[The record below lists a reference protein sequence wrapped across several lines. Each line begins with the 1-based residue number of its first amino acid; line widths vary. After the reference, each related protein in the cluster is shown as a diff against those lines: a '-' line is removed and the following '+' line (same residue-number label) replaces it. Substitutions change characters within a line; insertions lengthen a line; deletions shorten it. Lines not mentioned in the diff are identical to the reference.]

1 MNKRALVTGAAG
13 FLGSHLC
20 ESLLKDGYEVIGMD
34 NMSTGSASNIE
45 LLSKYKNFTF
55 INGDIRDEIPQ
66 KTVGCVEE
74 IWNFACPASPPKYQ
88 LDPVGTFMTSVGG
101 VTSLINFAAKYHHV
115 MPKFFQASTSEIYG
129 DPLVDEQ
136 SEDYWGN
143 VNTVGPRSCYDE
155 GKRAAETLLTD
166 YYKQYG
172 LPIRIAR
179 IFNTYGPRM
188 NPYDGRVITNFI
200 NQALRGEQ
208 MTVYGSGEQTRSFCY
223 VTDAIRGYRAL
234 MDSEVTTPVNI
245 GNPNEFK
252 IIDVAKMVYNK
263 LSDRFN
269 SAEQS
274 IVYKELPQDDPK
286 QRKPNIQKAKTLLGW
301 EPQVQISEGLDYMI
315 EYYKELV

>member
-45 LLSKYKNFTF
+45 LLSEYKNFTF
-55 INGDIRDEIPQ
+55 INGDIRDEIPH
-66 KTVGCVEE
+66 KTVGRVEE

-88 LDPVGTFMTSVGG
+88 LDPVGTFMTSVDG
-101 VTSLINFAAKYHHV
+101 VTNLINFAAKYHRV

-166 YYKQYG
+166 YHKQYG

-269 SAEQS
+269 PAEQS

-315 EYYKELV
+315 EYYKEFV

>member
-34 NMSTGSASNIE
+34 NMSTGSVSNIE

-55 INGDIRDEIPQ
+55 IDGDIRDEIPQ
-66 KTVGCVEE
+66 KIVGCVEE

-166 YYKQYG
+166 YHKQYG

-208 MTVYGSGEQTRSFCY
+208 MTVYGTGEQTRSFCY

-234 MDSEVTTPVNI
+234 MDSDVTTPVNI

-252 IIDVAKMVYNK
+252 IIDVARMVYNK
-263 LSDRFN
+263 LSDRFIPG
-269 SAEQS
+269 EQS
-274 IVYKELPQDDPK
+274 FVCKELPQDDPK

>member
-1 MNKRALVTGAAG
+1 MINRALVTGAAG

-20 ESLLKDGYEVIGMD
+20 ESLLKDGYEVVGID
-34 NMSTGSASNIE
+34 NMSTGSASNID
-45 LLSKYKNFTF
+45 LLSKNKNFTF
-55 INGDIRDEIPQ
+55 INGDIRNEIPE
-66 KTVGCVEE
+66 KIVGQIGE

-88 LDPVGTFMTSVGG
+88 LNPVGTFMTSVGG
-101 VTSLINFAAKYHHV
+101 IINLINFAVNNCYTT
-115 MPKFFQASTSEIYG
+115 PKIFHASTSEIYG

-155 GKRAAETLLTD
+155 GKRAVETLLTD
-166 YYKQYG
+166 YHKQYG

-200 NQALRGEQ
+200 TQALRGEQ
-208 MTVYGSGEQTRSFCY
+208 MTVYGTGEQTRSFCY

-234 MDSEVTTPVNI
+234 MDSNITTPINI

-263 LSDRFN
+263 LSHLLSHHN
-269 SAEQS
+269 EP
-274 IVYKELPQDDPK
+274 IVYKDLPKDDPK
-286 QRKPNIQKAKTLLGW
+286 QRKPNIQRAKDLLGW
-301 EPQVQISEGLDYMI
+301 EPKVQIDEGLDYMI
-315 EYYKELV
+315 DYYKELV

>member
-1 MNKRALVTGAAG
+1 MNNRALVTGAAG

-20 ESLLKDGYEVIGMD
+20 ESLLKDGYEVVGMD
-34 NMSTGSASNIE
+34 DMSTGSASNID
-45 LLSKYKNFTF
+45 LLSKYRNFTF
-55 INGDIRDEIPQ
+55 INGDIRNEISQ
-66 KTVGCVEE
+66 RAVGHVGE

-101 VTSLINFAAKYHHV
+101 VSNLINFAAKYHRV
-115 MPKFFQASTSEIYG
+115 MPKIFQASTSEIYG

-166 YYKQYG
+166 YHKQYG
-172 LPIRIAR
+172 LPIRIVR

-208 MTVYGSGEQTRSFCY
+208 MTVYGTGEQTRSFCY

-234 MDSEVTTPVNI
+234 MDSDITTPVNI

-269 SAEQS
+269 PAEQS
-274 IVYKELPQDDPK
+274 IVHKELPQDDPK

-301 EPQVQISEGLDYMI
+301 EPQVQIDEGLDYMI